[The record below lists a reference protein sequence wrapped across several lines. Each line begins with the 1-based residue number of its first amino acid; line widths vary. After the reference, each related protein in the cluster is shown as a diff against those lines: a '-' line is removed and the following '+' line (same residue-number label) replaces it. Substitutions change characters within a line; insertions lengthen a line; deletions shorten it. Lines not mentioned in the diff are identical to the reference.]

1 MMNVM
6 VMNFAEIPVN
16 KYITF
21 RVNTLIF
28 YFIDYLLLLIKSLKK
43 KINCSSKVLL
53 TETHANHAK
62 SNI

>member
-1 MMNVM
+1 M

-21 RVNTLIF
+21 RVNMLIF

-43 KINCSSKVLL
+43 KINYSSKVLL
-53 TETHANHAK
+53 IETHANHAN